1 MYFGVRGEFQ
11 NKDSISFERKRV
23 HEAATTSFTSL
34 PHINRK
40 LTGKEFTISVQ
51 IRDAWLTSSLPELSA
66 VGRDW
71 RVRLAFNLNST
82 PPPSSLLVAWR
93 LGFGR
98 FQHDSRNFSIYYS
111 FPSSK
116 SRLLKI
122 RNSWRGTRSWSNRS
136 GFAHKSLLEQ
146 ITSGANCNVHWQL
159 KRRKNK
165 QTELVMS
172 QKKIKNPQIAN
183 NYFQF

>member
-11 NKDSISFERKRV
+11 NKDSISFQRKRV

-66 VGRDW
+66 VGRDNWTCWMCW

-93 LGFGR
+93 LGFSR
-98 FQHDSRNFSIYYS
+98 FSTWLEEFLNLLR
-111 FPSSK
+111 FPPHQN
-116 SRLLKI
+116 RG
-122 RNSWRGTRSWSNRS
+122 SWRYEIVEEEEGHVVTEADFLTNR
-136 GFAHKSLLEQ
+136 F
-146 ITSGANCNVHWQL
+146 W
-159 KRRKNK
+159 NK
-165 QTELVMS
+165 
-172 QKKIKNPQIAN
+172 
-183 NYFQF
+183 